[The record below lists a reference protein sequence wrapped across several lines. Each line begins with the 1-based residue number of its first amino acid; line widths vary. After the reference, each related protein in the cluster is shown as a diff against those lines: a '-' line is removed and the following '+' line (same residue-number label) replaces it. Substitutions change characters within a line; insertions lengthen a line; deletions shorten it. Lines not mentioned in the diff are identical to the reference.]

1 MYHINK
7 GAIMAL
13 AITATTAF
21 AQFIPLPPVTVK
33 LADQSVQPIEIA
45 EAEVTANVN
54 GVIAETE
61 MTLKFFNP
69 NDRALEGELLFP
81 LPAEAFVSG

>member
-1 MYHINK
+1 
-7 GAIMAL
+7 MAL